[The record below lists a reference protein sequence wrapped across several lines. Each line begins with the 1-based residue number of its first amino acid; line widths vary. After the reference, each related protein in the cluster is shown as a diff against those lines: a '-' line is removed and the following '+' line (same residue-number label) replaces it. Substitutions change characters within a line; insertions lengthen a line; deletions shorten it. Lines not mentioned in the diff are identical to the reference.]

1 MRYTVTRGLSLALL
15 MLLTA
20 FSMEAFAAEADGQ
33 ITITRRGVTVP
44 KAASIQNYT
53 GTVRIEESFQTTQP
67 ARLMGEQLTFAPGAR
82 SAWHTNPMGQAIL
95 VTAGKMVFQEENGP
109 VEEAFAGD
117 VVTFPPKIKHW
128 FGAAPDTAASALVMA
143 EAVNGRNVNW
153 LDTVTDSQYSATTAG
168 GSANR
173 TSKHLAVNRA
183 GSLPSGKANPANFTG
198 NARTDMLFTAKDG
211 SNAYGAIVTF
221 EPCART
227 DWHSHPTGQTLIIVS
242 GRGYVQRP
250 GGPLHELRQ
259 GDIAWTPADVMH
271 WHGAAPD
278 TAMAHIALSER
289 ASGKAVTWAA
299 NVTDEEY
306 GFVNPNEM
314 PLTMQKIALI
324 AAFTA
329 SGDIDRLKSVLVEG
343 LEAGL
348 TVNQIKEVLI
358 HTSAYAG
365 FPRALNGI
373 NAFIAVMDEREKQ
386 GIKDVHGPEASPI
399 PTDKSK
405 YEYGHDTLAKL
416 RDPSFVPGPPGSLK
430 LPAAGLPGGPRY
442 EAFTPTIEVFLK
454 EQLFADIFM
463 RDVLDYASREVATV
477 GAISNLPG
485 ANAQLRSHIGL
496 TMTQGFSEQQ
506 MRHLFTV
513 MGTYVGKER
522 GDNALA
528 VLQQLIDSRKK

>member
-1 MRYTVTRGLSLALL
+1 MHHRRIKSFSLALL

-20 FSMEAFAAEADGQ
+20 FATEAFAAESDGR
-33 ITITRRGVTVP
+33 ITITRRGSQAPAPVS
-44 KAASIQNYT
+44 AQNHT
-53 GTVRIEESFQTTQP
+53 GTVRIEEKFQTTQP
-67 ARLMGEQLTFAPGAR
+67 ARLAGELLAFEAGAR
-82 SAWHTNPMGQAIL
+82 SNWHTNPMGQAIF
-95 VTAGKMVFQEENGP
+95 VTAGKMLVQEEGGP
-109 VEEAFAGD
+109 LEEAFPGD
-117 VVTFPPKIKHW
+117 VVTFPPKARHW
-128 FGAAPDTAASALVMA
+128 FGAAPDSIASAWVMA
-143 EAVNGRNVNW
+143 EAVNGGNVNW
-153 LDTVTDSQYSATTAG
+153 QGNVSDSQYQNNPTGNASG
-168 GSANR
+168 GQ
-173 TSKHLAVNRA
+173 SKNMVIARA
-183 GSLPSGKANPANFTG
+183 GTAPSGKGNPANFTG
-198 NARTDMLFTAKDG
+198 PVRTDGLFSAENG

-221 EPCART
+221 EPCSRT
-227 DWHSHPTGQTLIIVS
+227 DWHSHPAGQTLIIAS

-278 TAMAHIALSER
+278 AAMAHIALSER
-289 ASGKAVTWAA
+289 IEGRGVTWAA

-314 PLTMQKIALI
+314 PLKMQKIALI

-329 SGDIDRLKSVLVEG
+329 NGDIDRLKPVLAEG

-358 HTSAYAG
+358 HASAYAG

-386 GIKDVHGPEASPI
+386 GIKDVHGPQASPV
-399 PTDKSK
+399 PTEKTR
-405 YEYGHDTLAKL
+405 YEYGHDTLARL

-430 LPAAGLPGGPRY
+430 RPGNGPRY
-442 EAFTPTIEVFLK
+442 EAFTPAMEVFLK
-454 EQLFADIFM
+454 EQLFADIFL

-477 GAISNLPG
+477 GVISNLPG

-513 MGTYVGKER
+513 MGTYFGKER

-528 VLQQLIDSRKK
+528 VLQQAMDARKK

>member
-1 MRYTVTRGLSLALL
+1 MPHKVMRSFSLVLLSLLA
-15 MLLTA
+15 A
-20 FSMEAFAAEADGQ
+20 FSAEAFAAETDGQ
-33 ITITRRGVTVP
+33 ITVTRRGAQAP
-44 KAASIQNYT
+44 KVASAQSYT
-53 GTVRIEESFQTTQP
+53 GMVRIEESFQTAEP
-67 ARLMGEQLTFAPGAR
+67 ARLTGELLVFEAGAR
-82 SAWHTNPMGQAIL
+82 SNWHSNPMGRAIL
-95 VTAGKMVFQEENGP
+95 VTSGKMIVQEENGP
-109 VEEAFAGD
+109 LEAAYPGD
-117 VVTFPPKIKHW
+117 VVTFPPKVRHW
-128 FGAAPDTAASALVMA
+128 FGAASGSTASAWVMA
-143 EAVNGRNVNW
+143 EAVNGGNVIW
-153 LDTVTDSQYSATTAG
+153 QGKVSDSEYLTNPVGRQ
-168 GSANR
+168 
-173 TSKHLAVNRA
+173 SKQLVITRA
-183 GSLPSGKANPANFTG
+183 GTLPSGKANPVNFTG
-198 NARTDMLFTAKDG
+198 PARTDGLFTAKNG

-221 EPCART
+221 EPCSRT
-227 DWHSHPTGQTLIIVS
+227 NWHSHPAGQTLIIAS
-242 GRGYVQRP
+242 GRGYVQRL

-259 GDIAWTPADVMH
+259 GDIAWTPADVLH

-289 ASGKAVTWAA
+289 IEGKPVTWGAAVT
-299 NVTDEEY
+299 DKEY

-329 SGDIDRLKSVLVEG
+329 SGDIDRLKPVLVEG

-348 TVNQIKEVLI
+348 TVNQIKEILI

-399 PTDKSK
+399 SSDKTK

-430 LPAAGLPGGPRY
+430 RPDNGPRY
-442 EAFTPTIEVFLK
+442 EAFTPAIEVFLK

-463 RDVLDYASREVATV
+463 RDVLDYSSREVATV
-477 GAISNLPG
+477 GAIGNLPG
-485 ANAQLRSHIGL
+485 ANDQLRSHIGL
-496 TMTQGFSEQQ
+496 TMTQGFTEQQ

-513 MGTYVGKER
+513 MGTYLGKER

-528 VLQQLIDSRKK
+528 VLQQVVDSRKK